1 MFSAVTGVSDKESS
15 SESNTSSLL
24 LSQNNR
30 PVIEEGS
37 TSRSILIASA
47 VCLIACSS
55 EIIIFS
61 FLTKMLFEVLNIFS
75 ISSSGA
81 PIETAKV
88 RFPAGTKTLYFPS
101 LSVVALP

>member
-1 MFSAVTGVSDKESS
+1 MFSAVIGISGTESS
-15 SESNTSSLL
+15 SESKVSSLL

-30 PVIEEGS
+30 PVMEAGS

-47 VCLIACSS
+47 VCLVACSS

-61 FLTKMLFEVLNIFS
+61 FLTKRLFEVLNTFS
-75 ISSSGA
+75 ISDGRS